1 MENANSL
8 DKLLNSSD
16 SARIY
21 YGALP
26 DYVRGAVVQ
35 NSSAIKTEEELH
47 SFADKVKN
55 QFN

>member
-1 MENANSL
+1 MENTNSL

-35 NSSAIKTEEELH
+35 NSSAITSEEELH
-47 SFADKVKN
+47 KFADKVKN

>member
-1 MENANSL
+1 MKQENNL

-21 YGALP
+21 YGSLP

-35 NSSAIKTEEELH
+35 NSTAISTEEELH
-47 SFADKVKN
+47 HFADKVKN
-55 QFN
+55 QFS